1 MPKKKTTNS
10 QKKTAKK
17 STKASVK
24 KTAKKSLAKKAV
36 KKSTA
41 KKVTKK
47 TTAKKP
53 IKNLSE
59 RSDKGMQRKT
69 SAKPS
74 PKKAAKESLPEKA
87 KAAAKTKV
95 SDAGGKATADDAKS
109 ASIVFSFEDVERLMA
124 SKKREPRAEEKKPDQ
139 TTRKATPAPAKKSIV
154 VEDKPS
160 EHRKLGAASLAD
172 ILGFNPTEKKKNTA
186 LGNDEV
192 PQKWKKYY
200 KLLIELRN
208 HVRDEIDLHSSET
221 LKHSNRDD
229 SGDLSGY
236 GSHQADAGTDNF
248 DRDFALS
255 LVSNEHEA
263 LNEIEDA
270 IQRIKKGTYGICE
283 VTGKGIPAA
292 RLTAV
297 PFARYS
303 VEGQAE
309 YEKNIRRKVDRSGS
323 TGLFGDTSDVPKI
336 AADDDDE

>member
-1 MPKKKTTNS
+1 MPKKKTISAEKKTAEKNVTKAVKKTVKKS
-10 QKKTAKK
+10 VAKKTAKK
-17 STKASVK
+17 SVTKP
-24 KTAKKSLAKKAV
+24 TKKAV
-36 KKSTA
+36 KKKTAQRSKSSSTN
-41 KKVTKK
+41 T
-47 TTAKKP
+47 P
-53 IKNLSE
+53 E
-59 RSDKGMQRKT
+59 
-69 SAKPS
+69 
-74 PKKAAKESLPEKA
+74 PKKKEALKQSVPVKP
-87 KAAAKTKV
+87 KAAANTKV
-95 SDAGGKATADDAKS
+95 ADRTSKNKADDTKP

-124 SKKREPRAEEKKPDQ
+124 AKKREPKEEAKVTKMPTKK
-139 TTRKATPAPAKKSIV
+139 AAPAIRPKSAE
-154 VEDKPS
+154 VEDKPQ

-172 ILGFNPTEKKKNTA
+172 ILGFNPAEKKKNTA
-186 LGNDEV
+186 LNSDEV

-200 KLLIELRN
+200 KLLIELRV

-236 GSHQADAGTDNF
+236 GSHQADAGTDSF

-283 VTGKGIPAA
+283 VTGKPIPGA

-309 YEKNIRRKVDRSGS
+309 YEKNLRRKVDRSGS
-323 TGLFGDTSDVPKI
+323 TGLFGDTSDAPKL